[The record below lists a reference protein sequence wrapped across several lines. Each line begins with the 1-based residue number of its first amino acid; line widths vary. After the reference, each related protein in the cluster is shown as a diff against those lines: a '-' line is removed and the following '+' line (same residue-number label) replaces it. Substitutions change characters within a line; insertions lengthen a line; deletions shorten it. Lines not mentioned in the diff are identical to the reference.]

1 MEIYDMRMYL
11 HGGTNVGTV
20 GGGPMKAADIKALSV
35 ATIPAPASTYIVPG
49 LTKCVLNTD
58 PAFQDSGVWTD
69 VFRNTWCAFVF
80 LRVCAC
86 LCSLALNRSNYALE
100 AICTLMWILKSLS
113 TANFIARTKRNFRIC
128 ALARRSG
135 RIVLNPAEA
144 KWNALTS
151 HPSPKPTSSGIV

>member
-86 LCSLALNRSNYALE
+86 LCSLALNRSNYALQ
-100 AICTLMWILKSLS
+100 AICTFMWILKSLS
-113 TANFIARTKRNFRIC
+113 TANFIAKTRRNFRIC